1 MIPIKSDQDIRIM
14 REGGKLLARILADVI
29 KRIKPGVS
37 TQELNDYA
45 HELMQDAGAD
55 PVFLGYHGYTGVLC
69 ASVNEE
75 VVHGIP
81 NPRAILRD
89 GDIIGIDIGIRYRG
103 LCTDMA
109 RTVAVGSVAAPARK
123 LIKSTREAL
132 DSGIKMIRPGAR
144 VGDIS
149 SAIQQY
155 AETRGYSLVRTLYGH
170 GVGRELHEEPTIPN
184 YGSPMTGPELKSGM
198 TLAIEP
204 MVNIGQY
211 AVETLSDGW
220 TVVTADGQLS
230 AHFEDTVLVT
240 DNGHE
245 ILTRQ

>member
-1 MIPIKSDQDIRIM
+1 MIPIKSAQEIKLM
-14 REGGKLLARILADVI
+14 REGGIKLAGILAAVI
-29 KRIKPGVS
+29 KRVKPGVS
-37 TQELNDYA
+37 TQELNDLA
-45 HELMQDAGAD
+45 HELIKEIGAE

-69 ASVNEE
+69 ASINAE

-81 NPRAILRD
+81 DARAILKN
-89 GDIIGIDIGIRYRG
+89 GDIIGLDIGMRYHG

-109 RTVAVGSVAAPARK
+109 RTVAVGSVVTPARK
-123 LIKSTREAL
+123 LIKVTREAL
-132 DSGIKMIRPGAR
+132 DAGIAAVKPGAH

-149 SAIQQY
+149 SAVQKY
-155 AETRGYSLVRTLYGH
+155 AESRGYSLVRSLFGH

-184 YGSPMTGPELKSGM
+184 FGQSGTGPEITTGM

-204 MVNIGQY
+204 MVNTGNY

-230 AHFEDTVLVT
+230 AHFEDTIVVT
-240 DNGHE
+240 DRGFE
-245 ILTRQ
+245 ILTRP